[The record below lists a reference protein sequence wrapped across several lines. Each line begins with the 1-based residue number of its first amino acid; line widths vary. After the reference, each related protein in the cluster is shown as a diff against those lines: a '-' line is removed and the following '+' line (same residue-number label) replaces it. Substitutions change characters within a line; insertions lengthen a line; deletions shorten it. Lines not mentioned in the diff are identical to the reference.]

1 MIEIT
6 DTAIEKISQL
16 IEEEKDSNLMLRAFV
31 SGGGCLG
38 FQYGFTLDNDQQSDD
53 WEFSIN
59 KYKLLVDA
67 VSMNYLTGATID
79 FKEDIY
85 GTHFTITNPNA
96 STSCGCGNSFST

>member
-31 SGGGCLG
+31 SGGGCSG

-85 GTHFTITNPNA
+85 GAHFTIINPNA